1 MTERRGRS
9 SKLLLDVL
17 KERKRFMKF
26 KEEAV
31 DRCGWRT
38 ALGETLYLLKDS
50 LQSTV
55 YPALEL
61 MFKKSIYSILF

>member
-1 MTERRGRS
+1 
-9 SKLLLDVL
+9 
-17 KERKRFMKF
+17 MKF